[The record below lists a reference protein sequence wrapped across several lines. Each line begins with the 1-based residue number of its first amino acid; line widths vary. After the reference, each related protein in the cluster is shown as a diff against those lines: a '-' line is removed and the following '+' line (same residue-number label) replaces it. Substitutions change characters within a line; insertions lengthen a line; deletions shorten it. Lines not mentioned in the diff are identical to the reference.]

1 MNAETNTYNSGG
13 QTQILYV
20 YFLITFMADL
30 IISSVCILKMYS
42 GLCEPFP
49 LFFKDDDLHF
59 KNVFSK
65 LLR

>member
-30 IISSVCILKMYS
+30 IISSVCILKIY
-42 GLCEPFP
+42 EPFP

-65 LLR
+65 ILR